1 MEIEFYLNQRLDE
14 KRMQEERFEPGI
26 SQLQT
31 DALESTAT
39 RDFLCLREFLIIYYN
54 FHQT

>member
-14 KRMQEERFEPGI
+14 KRMQGMRFELGI
-26 SQLQT
+26 LQLQT

-39 RDFLCLREFLIIYYN
+39 WDLLF
-54 FHQT
+54 T